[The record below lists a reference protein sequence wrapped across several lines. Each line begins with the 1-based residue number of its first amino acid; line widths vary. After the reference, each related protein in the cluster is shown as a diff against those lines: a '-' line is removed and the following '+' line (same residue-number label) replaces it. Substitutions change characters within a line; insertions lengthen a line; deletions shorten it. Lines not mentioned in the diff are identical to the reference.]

1 MSALENLQR
10 NNKIREENAK
20 RREKDLLR
28 LDHNDLMANGA
39 LVQILM
45 YLAKRTTDSY
55 KAKLEKDEEKQDI
68 FEAMNEL
75 LKENKVLQK
84 EYANTD
90 EFADKLKD
98 ILKEKMPNLS
108 DESLNEFKEQ
118 CKEVLKDDNVKL
130 NAMFF
135 LKDREVKKETQKEK
149 QTEHN
154 RNKISHNRQR
164 Q

>member
-1 MSALENLQR
+1 MSALEDLIN

-20 RREKDLLR
+20 KRENDLLR

-45 YLAKRTTDSY
+45 YLAKRTANSY

-68 FEAMNEL
+68 FKAIKEL
-75 LKENKVLQK
+75 LNENKDLQK

-90 EFADKLKD
+90 EFTEKLKE
-98 ILKEKMPNLS
+98 ILKEKMPKLS
-108 DESLNEFKEQ
+108 DERLNELKEQ
-118 CKEVLKDDNVKL
+118 CKEVLENDNVKL
-130 NAMFF
+130 NAAFF
-135 LKDREVKKETQKEK
+135 LKDREATKETQKEK

-154 RNKISHNRQR
+154 RHKASVNRQR